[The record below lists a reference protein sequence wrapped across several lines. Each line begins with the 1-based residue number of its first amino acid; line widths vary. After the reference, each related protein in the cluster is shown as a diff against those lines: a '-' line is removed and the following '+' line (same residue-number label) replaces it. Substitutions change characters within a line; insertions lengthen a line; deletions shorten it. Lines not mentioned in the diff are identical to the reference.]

1 MSLRSKLVCQDKSSS
16 QVMGFEFKIWT
27 RTRLVDTLVE
37 VIIFLKSTQ
46 LLAATSSGKSDPS
59 DSDEMI
65 GRGKQ
70 IVSADWWLCFC
81 TQVKFTVEL
90 MVRVVQTS

>member
-37 VIIFLKSTQ
+37 VIIFLKVLSCWQ
-46 LLAATSSGKSDPS
+46 QQAVGN
-59 DSDEMI
+59 
-65 GRGKQ
+65 Q
-70 IVSADWWLCFC
+70 ILV
-81 TQVKFTVEL
+81 TV
-90 MVRVVQTS
+90 MR